1 MRFFFIS
8 AVGFTVVL
16 LIFFA
21 VKATIRAALWKE
33 FERSEAASAS
43 AGQVSASSSP
53 VQTSQGANAVQ
64 DQKGSRRVESGG
76 VSPIPAALL
85 LAQLRGTMHPS
96 RPQHLRL
103 LPAKQAGRV
112 PYRKKCGPIAITSG
126 WCFARTIGLIS
137 A

>member
-76 VSPIPAALL
+76 ARQYQRPFFWPSYAG
-85 LAQLRGTMHPS
+85 QCTRRGRS
-96 RPQHLRL
+96 
-103 LPAKQAGRV
+103 
-112 PYRKKCGPIAITSG
+112 TSG
-126 WCFARTIGLIS
+126 CFQQNKPGESRTERNVGR
-137 A
+137 